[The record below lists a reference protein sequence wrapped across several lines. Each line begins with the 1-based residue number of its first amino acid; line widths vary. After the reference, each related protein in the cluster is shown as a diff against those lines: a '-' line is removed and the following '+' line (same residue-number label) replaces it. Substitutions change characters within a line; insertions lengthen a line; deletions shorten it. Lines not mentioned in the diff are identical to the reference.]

1 MGLGGFIGL
10 SVQAEFLN
18 RSRRH
23 NEFLGISFATQ
34 LTLYFH
40 EGRFLDFLALLI
52 KKWNIIIHPHY
63 RAGIG
68 SDGSPGG

>member
-23 NEFLGISFATQ
+23 NAQCDILFY
-34 LTLYFH
+34 YFV
-40 EGRFLDFLALLI
+40 
-52 KKWNIIIHPHY
+52 N
-63 RAGIG
+63 
-68 SDGSPGG
+68 

>member
-23 NEFLGISFATQ
+23 NAQCDIFVLLFCQLKVGFISTLLHVKTQ
-34 LTLYFH
+34 NFT
-40 EGRFLDFLALLI
+40 E
-52 KKWNIIIHPHY
+52 
-63 RAGIG
+63 
-68 SDGSPGG
+68 DGHVD